1 MVATVERTTSTPLSV
16 LPARRSGAFDAYG
29 RQMAYLR
36 ISLTDRCNFR
46 CVYCMPAVGMTFQ
59 PREELLTDEELLRI
73 VGICA
78 RLGFTKLRLTGGEP
92 TVRPHLVDIVREMK
106 SFPGIEDLSMT
117 TNALLLSRMAPG
129 LKAAGLDRVNVSL
142 DTLDPEKFKLMTRG
156 GRLDLVWAGLEV
168 ADAYGLTPIKINAVV
183 LRGHNDH
190 EVGELAAL
198 TLDRPWQMRFLEI
211 MPMEGVGT
219 VHDQGLITSEETQAR
234 LEERFGPL
242 EPFDAPPGDPARVWR
257 IRGAK
262 GTVGFI
268 SPVSAPFCA
277 HCNRVRLTA
286 DGKLRLCLLR
296 NDEIDLRDL
305 MRAGASDAELEQQ
318 IRRGIWRKPW
328 GHGLA
333 EGDRAIGRGM
343 SQIGG

>member
-1 MVATVERTTSTPLSV
+1 MVAAIEQRPPTRLSALPERP
-16 LPARRSGAFDAYG
+16 PGALDAYG
-29 RQMAYLR
+29 RQMTYLR

-59 PREELLTDEELLRI
+59 PRAELMTDEELLRV

-78 RLGFTKLRLTGGEP
+78 GLGFTKLRLTGGEP
-92 TVRPHLVDIVREMK
+92 TVRPHLVNLVREMK
-106 SFPGIEDLSMT
+106 AFPGVEELSMT
-117 TNALLLSRMAPG
+117 TNALLLSRIAAD
-129 LKAAGLDRVNVSL
+129 LKSAGLDRVNVSL
-142 DTLDPEKFKLMTRG
+142 DTLDPAKFKLMTRG
-156 GRLDLVWAGLEV
+156 GRLDLVWAGLEA
-168 ADAYGLTPIKINAVV
+168 ADAHDLTPIKINSVV

-190 EVGELAAL
+190 EVGDLAAL

-211 MPMEGVGT
+211 MPLEGVGM
-219 VHDQGLITSEETQAR
+219 VHDQGLVTSEETRAR
-234 LEERFGPL
+234 LEARFGPL
-242 EPFDAPPGDPARVWR
+242 DPIDAPPGDPARLWR
-257 IRGAK
+257 IPGAA
-262 GTVGFI
+262 GTLGFI

-305 MRAGASDAELEQQ
+305 MRAGAGDSELEHQV
-318 IRRGIWRKPW
+318 RRGVWRKPW

-333 EGDRAIGRGM
+333 EGDRDIGRGM

>member
-1 MVATVERTTSTPLSV
+1 MVAAVAERPSTQLSV
-16 LPARRSGAFDAYG
+16 LPERRPGAFDAYG
-29 RQMAYLR
+29 RQMTYLR

-59 PREELLTDEELLRI
+59 PRAELLTDEELLRV

-78 RLGFTKLRLTGGEP
+78 GLGFTKLRLTGGEP
-92 TVRPHLVDIVREMK
+92 TVRPHLVDLVRAMK
-106 SFPGIEDLSMT
+106 AFPGVEDLSMT
-117 TNALLLSRMAPG
+117 TNALLLSRIAG
-129 LKAAGLDRVNVSL
+129 DLKDAGLDRVNVSL
-142 DTLDPEKFKLMTRG
+142 DTLDPAKFKLMTRG
-156 GRLDLVWAGLEV
+156 GRLDLVWAGLEA
-168 ADAYGLTPIKINAVV
+168 ADAHGLTPIKINAVV
-183 LRGHNDH
+183 LRSHNDH

-211 MPMEGVGT
+211 MPLEGVGT

-234 LEERFGPL
+234 LEARFGPL
-242 EPFDAPPGDPARVWR
+242 EPIDAPPGDPARLWR
-257 IRGAK
+257 IPGAA
-262 GTVGFI
+262 GTIGFI

-305 MRAGASDAELEQQ
+305 MRAGAGDAELEHQV
-318 IRRGIWRKPW
+318 RRGVWRKPW

-333 EGDRAIGRGM
+333 EGDRNIGRGM